1 MVCTDNLVSYQPV
14 TITASAAEQ
23 QSGFPVGQMDPRA
36 VSVVETLR
44 EAGHEAYIVGGGV
57 RDILLGAKPKDFD
70 VATSA
75 RPNEVRKLFRRARL
89 IGRRFPIVHVLFGRD
104 YIEVT
109 TFRALE
115 SKERLLHESGRILH
129 DSSYGTLAEDAL
141 RRDFTINALY
151 FDTAAERVIDQ
162 VGGLEDLAARRL
174 RLIGVAE
181 TRYREDPVRMLR
193 AVRFAV
199 KLKFELEAETRAPI
213 AELAPLLADIPPARL
228 FEEIGKLL
236 LSGHGRAM
244 LTALREHRLFGELF
258 PLTEEVLG
266 SERDGVFQQFVLA
279 ALDSTDRRIANKEP
293 VTLAFLLAALLW
305 PPLRRYADWLVAE
318 GMGEAAAVQRACAV
332 IMAAS
337 NQRISIPRR
346 LGQPIREIA
355 QLQSRFRYRHG
366 KRAELLL
373 AHPRFRAAYDFLV
386 LRTRANEVDPEV
398 AEFWTA
404 IQEASPEERKKM
416 LTPRRRVR
424 RH

>member
-1 MVCTDNLVSYQPV
+1 M
-14 TITASAAEQ
+14 TIAASATEQ
-23 QSGFPVGQMDPRA
+23 QSGFSVERMDPRA
-36 VSVVETLR
+36 LSVVETLR

-57 RDILLGAKPKDFD
+57 RDILLGKQPKDFD

-75 RPNEVRKLFRRARL
+75 HPHEVRKLFRRARL

-115 SKERLLHESGRILH
+115 SEARLLHESGRILR

-151 FDTAAERVIDQ
+151 CDTAAAKVIDQ

-199 KLKFELEAETRAPI
+199 KLKFEFEAETRAPI

-228 FEEIGKLL
+228 FEEFGKLF
-236 LSGHGRAM
+236 LSGYGRAT

-258 PLTEEVLG
+258 PLTEEILG
-266 SERDGVFQQFVLA
+266 SEPDGVFQRFVLG

-305 PPLRRYADWLVAE
+305 PPLRRYADWLAAE
-318 GMGEAAAVQRACAV
+318 GVGEAAAIQRACAV
-332 IMAAS
+332 VIAAS
-337 NQRISIPRR
+337 NRRISIPRR
-346 LGQPIREIA
+346 FGQPIREIA
-355 QLQSRFRYRHG
+355 QLQSRFRYRYG

-386 LRTRANEVDPEV
+386 LRAQANDVDPEV

-416 LTPRRRVR
+416 LTPPRRARRR
-424 RH
+424 